1 MRIRIMQ
8 HLKKSKETVP
18 LGDLTNLIPKSRNES
33 LFKIVNKITKI
44 IIFLLLPTL
53 RVTVDRGQHAH
64 AFVFNES
71 LL

>member
-8 HLKKSKETVP
+8 HLKKSKETVH

-44 IIFLLLPTL
+44 IIFLLLPTF
-53 RVTVDRGQHAH
+53 RVTVDRGQHTH
-64 AFVFNES
+64 IRF
-71 LL
+71 